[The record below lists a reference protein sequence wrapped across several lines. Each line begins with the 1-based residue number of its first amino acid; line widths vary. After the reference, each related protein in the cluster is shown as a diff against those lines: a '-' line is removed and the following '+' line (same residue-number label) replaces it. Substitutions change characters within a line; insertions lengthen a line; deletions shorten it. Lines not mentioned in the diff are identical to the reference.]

1 MSVSQYNLKCY
12 VFIQTLEKI
21 EILDSMLHH
30 TTLYFPSL
38 YTFVVIVVQ
47 FEIPFGLAQSVQVM
61 GSFDGWSRGVSMSP
75 EYDGFST
82 KFSTTLRLKPGR
94 YYTYPLFNSHIC
106 MILWILFLMSIYHFR
121 VTIRYREW
129 VLVREGFA
137 FFIIHLTIPRILD
150 PRLVSGPS
158 SE

>member
-1 MSVSQYNLKCY
+1 
-12 VFIQTLEKI
+12 
-21 EILDSMLHH
+21 
-30 TTLYFPSL
+30 
-38 YTFVVIVVQ
+38 
-47 FEIPFGLAQSVQVM
+47 M

-158 SE
+158 SEWGVIASKSMRVVTAPSAQCALMGRAYWQRDQVPCLSVPIDPHDSL